1 MITNII
7 KKVFYDKDNY
17 VATRDAYGDAIVEL
31 GKRNKDIVVLD
42 ADLSKA
48 TKTCKFASRFPERFF
63 NFGIAEQNMM
73 SIAAG
78 LATMGKI
85 PFVSTFGVFATKRA
99 CDQLSICIAYV
110 YIYY

>member
-1 MITNII
+1 MLNR
-7 KKVFYDKDNY
+7 KYLF
-17 VATRDAYGDAIVEL
+17 E
-31 GKRNKDIVVLD
+31 
-42 ADLSKA
+42 
-48 TKTCKFASRFPERFF
+48 SRFQSLEDVLEEISIKDERLVVMSADVSSRIVPRFVVNHPDRFF